1 MFYSTIPPEQYVEI
15 IDKWKKDYEEIRL
28 YNTKLLEE
36 NKELS
41 SRAFNTGLTTEE
53 LQGIHGLIQ
62 GQIKFIAELQTG
74 NDTHE
79 IVSAVSSLVD
89 LASLVSKPTER

>member
-1 MFYSTIPPEQYVEI
+1 MTESDKEHIQVLRDYNRSLSREVEYY
-15 IDKWKKDYEEIRL
+15 KKIL
-28 YNTKLLEE
+28 PL
-36 NKELS
+36 
-41 SRAFNTGLTTEE
+41 TGLHPEE

-62 GQIKFIAELQTG
+62 SQIKLIAELQTG

>member
-53 LQGIHGLIQ
+53 LQDIHGLIQ

-89 LASLVSKPTER
+89 LASLVSKPIER

>member
-1 MFYSTIPPEQYVEI
+1 MTESDKEHIQVLRGYNRSLSREVEYY
-15 IDKWKKDYEEIRL
+15 KKIL
-28 YNTKLLEE
+28 PL
-36 NKELS
+36 
-41 SRAFNTGLTTEE
+41 TGLHPEE

-62 GQIKFIAELQTG
+62 SQIKLIADLQTG

>member
-1 MFYSTIPPEQYVEI
+1 MTESDKEHIQVLRDYNRSLSREVEYY
-15 IDKWKKDYEEIRL
+15 KKIL
-28 YNTKLLEE
+28 PL
-36 NKELS
+36 
-41 SRAFNTGLTTEE
+41 TGLHPEE

-62 GQIKFIAELQTG
+62 SQIKFIAELQTG

-89 LASLVSKPTER
+89 LASLVSKPIER

>member
-1 MFYSTIPPEQYVEI
+1 MTESDKEHIQVLRDYNRSLSREVEYY
-15 IDKWKKDYEEIRL
+15 KKIL
-28 YNTKLLEE
+28 PL
-36 NKELS
+36 
-41 SRAFNTGLTTEE
+41 TGLHPEE

-62 GQIKFIAELQTG
+62 SQIKFIADLQTG

>member
-1 MFYSTIPPEQYVEI
+1 MTESDKEHIQVLRDYNRSLYLSREI
-15 IDKWKKDYEEIRL
+15 EYYKKIL
-28 YNTKLLEE
+28 PL
-36 NKELS
+36 
-41 SRAFNTGLTTEE
+41 TGLHPEE

-62 GQIKFIAELQTG
+62 SQIKFIAELQTG

>member
-1 MFYSTIPPEQYVEI
+1 MFNQTETAMIIERQKAEIDRLSNDNLSLRDKVEA
-15 IDKWKKDYEEIRL
+15 
-28 YNTKLLEE
+28 
-36 NKELS
+36 LS
-41 SRAFNTGLTTEE
+41 KSVLVTGLTTEE

-62 GQIKFIAELQTG
+62 SQIKLIADLQTG

-89 LASLVSKPTER
+89 LASLVSKPIER